1 MALISVRDV
10 SISFHTAPLLD
21 QANLQIEPGERIC
34 LVGRN
39 GTGKSTLLRMLAGK
53 QATDSGDVVVGPDV
67 RVATLSQTATAGED
81 QSVYDL
87 VTSGLGEM
95 GETLAE
101 YHHLTQR
108 IAQGASDEEIQRL
121 DQLQHKL
128 DMEDG
133 WNQHQWVEQ
142 AISAT
147 KLDGDANFAK
157 LSVGK
162 KRRALFAQALASKP
176 HVLLLDEPTNHL
188 DIESILWL
196 EDFLMAFDGTIVFVT
211 HDRTFAK
218 KLATRVVDIDR
229 GNLTSWACGFSDYV
243 VRKEAALEA
252 EEKQN
257 ALFDKKLAIEETW
270 IRQGIK
276 ARRTRNEGRVRALKK
291 LREEYQ
297 SRRSRVGTVKFDVQQ
312 ADRSGQKVIH
322 AENISHAFKDLV
334 ICRDFSTT
342 IMRGDKIGVLGPN
355 GVGKTTLLRILL
367 GELQPDSGDVTVGSK
382 VEIAYFDQ
390 LHAALNE
397 EQTLRENIGE
407 ENEFININGK
417 SKHVIGYLQ
426 EFLFTPEQSHR
437 PIKHLSGGERNRLL
451 LARLFAKPSNLLIL
465 DEPTND
471 LDADTLELLEDLV
484 VNYAGTLIVVSHDRS
499 FLNNVVTST
508 IAFEGDG
515 VVKQY
520 AGGYDDWL
528 AQLKRIEEAAKSA
541 PAKPVAK
548 EPDKK
553 EAGRARKLTNKE
565 QQELKKLPSKI
576 EALEAEQAQLQ
587 ETMADPAFY
596 QKSPDEIKKITTR
609 LDAIGDEV
617 LAAME
622 RWEDLETIAG
632 G

>member
-10 SISFHTAPLLD
+10 SISFHATPLLD

-39 GTGKSTLLRMLAGK
+39 GTGKSTLLRMLAGE
-53 QATDSGDVVVGPDV
+53 QATDSGEVVVGPDV

-87 VTSGLGEM
+87 VAAGLGEM

-101 YHHLTQR
+101 YHHLTLQ
-108 IAQGASDEEIQRL
+108 IAQGATDEVVQRL

-128 DMEDG
+128 DLEDG

-142 AISAT
+142 AISST

-196 EDFLMAFDGTIVFVT
+196 EDFLLSFDGTIVFVT
-211 HDRTFAK
+211 HDRMFAR

-229 GNLTSWACGFSDYV
+229 GKLTSWACGFDDYV
-243 VRKEAALEA
+243 IRKDAALEA

-257 ALFDKKLAIEETW
+257 ALFDKKLAQEEAW

-297 SRRSRVGTVKFDVQQ
+297 SRRSRIGTVKFDVQQ
-312 ADRSGQKVIH
+312 ADRSGQMVVR
-322 AENISHAFKDLV
+322 AENISQAFGKLV

-355 GVGKTTLLRILL
+355 GIGKTTLLRILL
-367 GELQPDSGDVTVGSK
+367 GEQKPDEGKVTVGSK
-382 VEIAYFDQ
+382 VEVAYFDQ

-417 SKHVIGYLQ
+417 SRHVIGYLQ
-426 EFLFTPEQSHR
+426 EFLFTPEQSNR

-528 AQLKRIEEAAKSA
+528 AQRKRQEEAAK
-541 PAKPVAK
+541 PAAAK
-548 EPDKK
+548 TAAKDADKRDN
-553 EAGRARKLTNKE
+553 GRARKLTNKE
-565 QQELKKLPSKI
+565 QQELKSLPARI
-576 EALEAEQAQLQ
+576 EALEAEQARLQ
-587 ETMADPAFY
+587 EKMAEPTFY
-596 QKSPDEIKKITTR
+596 QQPPEEIKTITSR
-609 LDAIGDEV
+609 LDEIGDEV

-622 RWEDLETIAG
+622 RWETLETLAG

>member
-10 SISFHTAPLLD
+10 SISFHTAPLLN
-21 QANLQIEPGERIC
+21 QANLQIEPGERVC

-39 GTGKSTLLRMLAGK
+39 GTGKSTLLRMLAGE
-53 QATDSGDVVVGPDV
+53 QATDAGDVVVGPEV

-81 QSVYDL
+81 QTVFDL
-87 VTSGLGEM
+87 VAAGLGDM

-101 YHHLTQR
+101 YHHLTHQ
-108 IAQGASDEEIQRL
+108 IAVEATDEVVNRL

-147 KLDGDANFAK
+147 KLDGDSNFAE

-196 EDFLMAFDGTIVFVT
+196 EEFLLSFDGTIVFVT
-211 HDRTFAK
+211 HDRMFAQ

-229 GNLTSWACGFSDYV
+229 GKLTSWTCGFDEYV
-243 VRKEAALEA
+243 IRKEAALEA

-257 ALFDKKLAIEETW
+257 ALFDKRLAQEEVW
-270 IRQGIK
+270 VRQGIK

-291 LREEYQ
+291 MRDEYQ
-297 SRRSRVGTVKFDVQQ
+297 SRRTRIGTVKFDVQQ
-312 ADRSGQKVIH
+312 AERSGQVVIR
-322 AENISHAFKDLV
+322 AEDISHSFGDFV
-334 ICRDFSTT
+334 ICKDFSTT

-367 GELQPDSGDVTVGSK
+367 GELKPTEGEVSVGSK

-397 EQTLRENIGE
+397 EQTLRQNIGE
-407 ENEFININGK
+407 ENEFVNINGR
-417 SKHVIGYLQ
+417 SRHVIGYLQ
-426 EFLFTPEQSHR
+426 EFLFTPEQSNR
-437 PIKHLSGGERNRLL
+437 PIKNLSGGERNRLL

-471 LDADTLELLEDLV
+471 LDADTLDLLEDLV

-515 VVKQY
+515 FVKQY

-528 AQLKRIEEAAKSA
+528 AQRKRQEEEAKALAKSSS
-541 PAKPVAK
+541 K
-548 EPDKK
+548 ENDKRDT
-553 EAGRARKLTNKE
+553 ARARKLTNKE
-565 QQELKKLPSKI
+565 QQELKTLPAKI

-587 ETMADPAFY
+587 EQMADPTFY
-596 QKSPDEIKKITTR
+596 QKPAGEIKVVTTR
-609 LDAIGDEV
+609 LDAIGDEM
-617 LAAME
+617 LSAME
-622 RWEDLETIAG
+622 RWEDLESIAG